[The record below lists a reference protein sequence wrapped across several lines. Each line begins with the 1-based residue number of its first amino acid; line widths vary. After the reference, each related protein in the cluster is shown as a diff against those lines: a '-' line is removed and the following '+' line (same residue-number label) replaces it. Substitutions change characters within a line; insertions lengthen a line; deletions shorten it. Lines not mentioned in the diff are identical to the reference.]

1 MPLMSA
7 LPTPAGYALQS
18 NSPAVDSGAN
28 LSQVTDDFF
37 KTVRNGALDIGADE
51 LGGSTTFG
59 VLTEPLSV
67 ENGG

>member
-1 MPLMSA
+1 MCIR
-7 LPTPAGYALQS
+7 
-18 NSPAVDSGAN
+18 DS
-28 LSQVTDDFF
+28 F